1 MTKAISVDSE
11 SLIVAMRRAVRGGT
25 HWYIALLEAMARWT
39 ATEEDVDGRHYVYLV
54 AGEAFDWLALAE
66 RLCLALDG
74 LVPDVERDAL
84 LYRGRPPLALSADEF
99 RRLLGP
105 AKHKAYLN
113 FLYGVEVEEALQ
125 LAVEDDLRKERR
137 NRWQPEDA
145 GLDDAVFRRIYGTTR
160 DEMLRDFLREKKLP
174 RRSSLTLER
183 YREFLYWRFKW
194 RMRCQPRPRVAS
206 DTKKGLEWLHRM
218 RRDAVTDQRHSPGR
232 R

>member
-1 MTKAISVDSE
+1 
-11 SLIVAMRRAVRGGT
+11 MRRAVRGGT
-25 HWYIALLEAMARWT
+25 HWYIALLETMAQWT
-39 ATEEDVDGRHYVYLV
+39 AAEEDVDGRHYVYLV

-84 LYRGRPPLALSADEF
+84 LYRGRPPLALTAEEF

-137 NRWQPEDA
+137 NRWQPEDP
-145 GLDDAVFRRIYGTTR
+145 GLDDAVFRRIYGATR
-160 DEMLRDFLREKKLP
+160 DEMLRAFLREKKLP

-194 RMRCQPRPRVAS
+194 RMRRQPRPRVAS
-206 DTKKGLEWLHRM
+206 DTKKGLDWLHRL
-218 RRDAVTDQRHSPGR
+218 RREAVTDERPLPGR